1 MTELTA
7 TQLSKYALKMLQDY
21 DSNTP
26 GTIFKD
32 NFRISIVDAWHIQ
45 SAITKRK
52 NFLVIDIDNHYH
64 YHY

>member
-7 TQLSKYALKMLQDY
+7 TQLSKYAFQMLHDY

-32 NFRISIVDAWHIQ
+32 KIRIIPFR
-45 SAITKRK
+45 TKQFTNNQYK
-52 NFLVIDIDNHYH
+52 NFMETLKLDL
-64 YHY
+64 

>member
-7 TQLSKYALKMLQDY
+7 TQLSNYAFQMLYDY

-32 NFRISIVDAWHIQ
+32 NFRISIKDAWRIQ
-45 SAITKRK
+45 SAVTNLREQEVKR
-52 NFLVIDIDNHYH
+52 
-64 YHY
+64 